1 MKEALLYI
9 AGPVVNQMELHLLS
23 SRAADNSIFQ
33 AKLTFNVSN
42 GPPSKVVCTYQHGSS
57 SESTISSFQ
66 IHREVIRAHYVNSSL
81 PDVTHIV
88 LKQNITRRQGIYKC
102 TVTVE
107 GRSGIEQGST
117 YERVTM
123 GTPQVSIASITGKI
137 ARNTKNT
144 FIIIYIFTQLQALP
158 LMSLPPGMATTL
170 SRSLGLPH
178 YHHQL
183 VMRCSIRQPQAVD
196 SVQETLATLN

>member
-42 GPPSKVVCTYQHGSS
+42 GPPSKVVCTYKHGTS

-66 IHREVIRAHYVNSSL
+66 IHRELIRAHYADGAL
-81 PDVTHIV
+81 PDMTRIV
-88 LKQNITRRQGIYKC
+88 LEQTIVRRQGVYKC

-107 GRSGIEQGST
+107 GRSGIQPSNT
-117 YERVTM
+117 YTRVTM
-123 GTPQVSIASITGKI
+123 GTPQVSFANITGK
-137 ARNTKNT
+137 
-144 FIIIYIFTQLQALP
+144 
-158 LMSLPPGMATTL
+158 LMT
-170 SRSLGLPH
+170 
-178 YHHQL
+178 
-183 VMRCSIRQPQAVD
+183 
-196 SVQETLATLN
+196 ETLK